1 MYNIKIYTPI
11 PYAWYNLVD
20 VDGNNLVDVDGNNL
34 LAIVDLW
41 GGSLEFKK
49 TLSNNKL
56 SSRIKITNEINV
68 WYGNFNFTYNSD
80 EMDDVICGDVVKVY
94 KWSTAIYFGKVTNK
108 TVNLQWGGIT
118 QEIQCKGY
126 QTILNDFYYSS
137 AGNYTFTKNDDPKNL
152 ITDIVG
158 QSDTEVTYF
167 STDYSNMS
175 LVWSNVSISFDNE
188 TLMQALQKVL
198 ATTTY
203 YYSLRPDW
211 TIYFDELPTTNDHAL
226 TFKNDIRWINIEYN
240 SDELVNDIYLAYDG
254 GTTTGENTNS
264 KFAYGT
270 RKSRITDTTIK
281 NLATADAYIAVLLE
295 DKASVKDTIRI
306 DINNSYDT
314 TTLYPWQM
322 ISVSNCPIAIKNK
335 IIRRVEYNDQWASVY
350 LNVKET
356 IEKSLS
362 KLIN

>member
-11 PYAWYNLVD
+11 PYAWDNLVD
-20 VDGNNLVDVDGNNL
+20 VDGNFIVDVDGNN
-34 LAIVDLW
+34 ISVVNSLW
-41 GGSLEFKK
+41 GWSLEFKK
-49 TLSNNKL
+49 TLSNNKV
-56 SSRIKITNEINV
+56 SSRIKISNEINV

-80 EMDDVICGDVVKVY
+80 EVDDVTCGDVVKVY
-94 KWSTAIYFGKVTNK
+94 QGSTAIYFGKVTNK
-108 TVNLQWGGIT
+108 TVNLQWGWII

-137 AGNYTFTKNDDPKNL
+137 AATYAFTKNDDPKNL

-158 QSDTEVTYF
+158 QSDTEITYF
-167 STDYSNMS
+167 STDYSHMS
-175 LVWSNVSISFDNE
+175 LVWSNSNLSFDNE
-188 TLMQALQKVL
+188 TLTQALQKVL

-226 TFKNDIRWINIEYN
+226 TFKNDIRAISIEYN
-240 SDELVNDIYLAYDG
+240 SDEMINDVSLTYDWGTATAEETDSKYLYW
-254 GTTTGENTNS
+254 T
-264 KFAYGT
+264 KQL
-270 RKSRITDTTIK
+270 RKTDTTIK
-281 NLATADAYIAVLLE
+281 NVGTANAYITALLE
-295 DKASVKDTIRI
+295 DRSQPKDTIRI

-322 ISVSNCPIAIKNK
+322 ISVSNCPIEIKNK
-335 IIRRVEYNDQWASVY
+335 IIRRVEYNDQWTSVY

-362 KLIN
+362 KLIS